1 MMITFRPLNKHDFNY
16 SKVIDLLF
24 EAFPQVQRLPKWLVK
39 YRMRNGKNGFD
50 VIYDNNKWVGF
61 LYTKEYKQIISVKFF
76 AIAELL
82 RSSGYGSKVMDSMN
96 EKYSDKRIVLTIEE
110 LDEKKENY
118 QQRVKRKAFYEKNG
132 FSSTGFIIRE
142 PAERQEV
149 LIRGGTIS
157 QEEIEAMYKH
167 FLGNLLFS
175 LLKIEVLK
183 IE

>member
-1 MMITFRPLNKHDFNY
+1 
-16 SKVIDLLF
+16 
-24 EAFPQVQRLPKWLVK
+24 
-39 YRMRNGKNGFD
+39 
-50 VIYDNNKWVGF
+50 
-61 LYTKEYKQIISVKFF
+61 
-76 AIAELL
+76 
-82 RSSGYGSKVMDSMN
+82 MDSMN